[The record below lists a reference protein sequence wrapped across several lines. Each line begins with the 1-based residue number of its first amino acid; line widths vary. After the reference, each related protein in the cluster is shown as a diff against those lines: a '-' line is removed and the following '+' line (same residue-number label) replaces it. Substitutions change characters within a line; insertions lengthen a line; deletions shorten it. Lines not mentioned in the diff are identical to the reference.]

1 MNENIKNEP
10 IPGGSQQPFAG
21 GPQPSGMPDMM
32 DQTKGMA
39 QGAKETVKETARQA
53 KDTLRVKAGEM
64 KSKVGEIGAKVKE
77 QGQDY
82 VDEQKARTADR
93 IEGYSD
99 TVREASE
106 RMKREQDPN
115 IAHYT
120 RLMADK
126 LDQAAQYI
134 RNCEVNDLRREAETL
149 ARNHP
154 AVFFGGMF
162 VAGLALAR
170 FVKASAEHTTD
181 SDRTERSTDPRPWTE
196 QGEYTGEAA
205 FPSHSSTAV

>member
-10 IPGGSQQPFAG
+10 NPGGSQQPFAG
-21 GPQPSGMPDMM
+21 A
-32 DQTKGMA
+32 A
-39 QGAKETVKETARQA
+39 QGTKETVKETAREARDTMRETARQT
-53 KDTLRVKAGEM
+53 KDTLRVKAGEV
-64 KSKVGEIGAKVKE
+64 KSKVSELGAKVKE
-77 QGQDY
+77 HGQDY
-82 VDEQKARTADR
+82 VDDQKARTADR

-126 LDQAAQYI
+126 LDQAAQYV
-134 RNCEVNDLRREAETL
+134 RNCEVNDLRREAEIL

-162 VAGLALAR
+162 VAGLAIAR

-181 SDRTERSTDPRPWTE
+181 SDRAELSTDPQSWSE
-196 QGEYTGEAA
+196 QGEFTGTAA
-205 FPSHSSTAV
+205 SPSHSSTAV